1 MQLTI
6 GDHSHQDKSLKD
18 FKIDDVFTIH
28 TEIQNLSNPKRVCT
42 ETINTTKYDTLID
55 FEKELEIITSP
66 IANQPLRTFLSCSTV
81 CTAHE

>member
-28 TEIQNLSNPKRVCT
+28 TEILNLPKPKRIYI
-42 ETINTTKYDTLID
+42 ETLNTTKYDTLID
-55 FEKELEIITSP
+55 FEKEPEIITSP
-66 IANQPLRTFLSCSTV
+66 VANQPLRTFLSFSTAS
-81 CTAHE
+81 TAHE